1 MAADWRRQT
10 LWALTDKRCRHLPT
24 FQAFGKLQH
33 QCMKTPTYP
42 HFRGTLMTASFALSV
57 AFSAAHATSG
67 IIPSVNGKYPVA
79 CSNVEQDFT
88 RVKAG
93 AAASDYWEG
102 NPLSD
107 GSHYV
112 TELLVS
118 PADALT
124 YKVTVPKV
132 TEIDVFEKQGGKQLQ
147 FAAMACYPTT
157 AANTRADFA
166 LPSGIKVPKMQRGAE
181 APLIGTNPE
190 AIDGK
195 WPLMVMSHGLAG
207 SPLGDDYVQVA
218 GRLAA
223 EGYVVFAP
231 FHADARYSRIHIDD
245 VNDAFYVLTKYAE
258 IAEMES
264 IRPLGLTQGLDYILG
279 KPEYA
284 NRVDKDRIVGFGA
297 SLGGMAM
304 MLAQGAKIT
313 ASWGGAERVIVRDN
327 RYKAVVGYVPY
338 SGQNFLP
345 AFGDS
350 NGGVRSVR
358 VPYLGIGG
366 TADVVAPISRTAQM
380 IDALGGSK
388 YFVTIEGMP
397 HGFRVQDAPEVFGW
411 TFMFLS
417 AQLSPDQADR
427 AAFNAIT
434 HVPGGADDQV
444 KIRKTLAWG
453 SRDELEVVEYLSTAS
468 AKYFMTGR
476 PEEMALLDTLPA
488 LWTRTGQRFA
498 TFRTSTTYGSPI
510 CRIYGNDGAKL
521 NSHFYGVTAA
531 DCTLVKA
538 QPWARDEGIAMR
550 ADDVNISPG
559 GTLSPMAYC
568 RPDSQ
573 VKVVRL
579 FNKTTINH
587 RYMTETLLAKT
598 TLGANWQIE
607 GPVFCAA
614 KYGD

>member
-1 MAADWRRQT
+1 MSILNSSLFRRTQRALIT
-10 LWALTDKRCRHLPT
+10 VVATGALTT
-24 FQAFGKLQH
+24 TAYVQA
-33 QCMKTPTYP
+33 
-42 HFRGTLMTASFALSV
+42 S
-57 AFSAAHATSG
+57 SG
-67 IIPSVNGKYPVA
+67 IVPSVNGKYPVA

-102 NPLSD
+102 TPLSD

-112 TELLVS
+112 TELLLS

-132 TEIDVFEKQGGKQLQ
+132 SEIDVFEKQGGKQLQ

-157 AANTRADFA
+157 ATNTRADYV

-181 APLIGTNPE
+181 APLIATNPE
-190 AIDGK
+190 VTDGK

-264 IRPLGLTQGLDYILG
+264 IRPLGLTQGLDYILS

-284 NRVDKDRIVGFGA
+284 TRVDQDRIVGFGA

-313 ASWGGAERVIVRDN
+313 ASWNGAERVIVRDN

-366 TADVVAPISRTAQM
+366 TADVVAPISRTSQM
-380 IDALGGSK
+380 IEALGGSK

-397 HGFRVQDAPEVFGW
+397 HGFRIQDAPEVFGW

-417 AQLSPDQADR
+417 AQLSRDQADR
-427 AAFNAIT
+427 VAFNAIT
-434 HVPGGADDQV
+434 SVPGGADDQV

-453 SRDELEVVEYLSTAS
+453 SRDELEVVEFVAAAS
-468 AKYFMTGR
+468 GKYFMTGR
-476 PEEMALLDTLPA
+476 PEEVALLDTYPA
-488 LWTRTGQRFA
+488 LWKRTGQRFA
-498 TFRTSTTYGSPI
+498 TFRNDTTFGSPV
-510 CRIYGNDGAKL
+510 CRVYANDGGSL
-521 NSHFYGVTAA
+521 NSHFYGITAA
-531 DCTLVKA
+531 DCALVKA
-538 QPWARDEGIAMR
+538 QPWARDEGIALR
-550 ADDVNISPG
+550 ADDVNVPPG
-559 GTLSPMAYC
+559 GTLSANPYC
-568 RPDSQ
+568 RADSQ
-573 VKVVRL
+573 VKIIRL
-579 FNKTTINH
+579 FNKTTVNH

-598 TLGANWQIE
+598 TLGANWQND

>member
-1 MAADWRRQT
+1 MNILDSSFYPRIQLTLIAAFLAT
-10 LWALTDKRCRHLPT
+10 MLTALPT
-24 FQAFGKLQH
+24 H
-33 QCMKTPTYP
+33 
-42 HFRGTLMTASFALSV
+42 AS
-57 AFSAAHATSG
+57 SG

-88 RVKAG
+88 RVKVG

-132 TEIDVFEKQGGKQLQ
+132 SEIDVFEKQGGKQLQ

-157 AANTRADFA
+157 ATNARADYV
-166 LPSGIKVPKMQRGAE
+166 LPSGVKVPKMQRGAE
-181 APLIGTNPE
+181 APLIATNPE
-190 AIDGK
+190 VADGK
-195 WPLMVMSHGLAG
+195 WPLMMMSHGLAG

-231 FHADARYSRIHIDD
+231 FHADARYSRIQIDT

-264 IRPLGLTQGLDYILG
+264 IRPLGLVQGLDYILS

-284 NRVDKDRIVGFGA
+284 NRVDQDRIVGFGA

-313 ASWGGAERVIVRDN
+313 ASWGGTERVIVRDN

-366 TADVVAPISRTAQM
+366 TADVVAPISRTSQM
-380 IDALGGSK
+380 IAALGGSK
-388 YFVTIEGMP
+388 YFVTIEGME

-411 TFMFLS
+411 TFLFLN
-417 AQLSPDQADR
+417 AHLSRDQADR
-427 AAFNAIT
+427 VAFNAIT
-434 HVPGGADDQV
+434 NVPGGSDDQV

-453 SRDELEVVEYLSTAS
+453 SRDELEVVEYYTPDSK
-468 AKYFMTGR
+468 KYFMTGR
-476 PEEMALLDTLPA
+476 TSEVALLDAYPA
-488 LWTRTGQRFA
+488 LWQRTGQRFA
-498 TFRTSTTYGSPI
+498 THRLDAPVGADM
-510 CRIYGNDGAKL
+510 CRFWANDEATI
-521 NSHFYGVTAA
+521 NSHFYSTLPS
-531 DCTLVKA
+531 DCALIRA

-550 ADDVNISPG
+550 AQDFIPT
-559 GTLSPMAYC
+559 TLITP
-568 RPDSQ
+568 RPPLPICPVDT
-573 VKVVRL
+573 VKVIRV
-579 FNKTTINH
+579 FNKTTVNH
-587 RYMTETLLAKT
+587 RYMTETLLART
-598 TLGANWQIE
+598 ALGTNWQND
-607 GPVFCAA
+607 GAVFCAA

>member
-1 MAADWRRQT
+1 MNT
-10 LWALTDKRCRHLPT
+10 SNS
-24 FQAFGKLQH
+24 
-33 QCMKTPTYP
+33 P
-42 HFRGTLMTASFALSV
+42 HSLRLLISV
-57 AFSAAHATSG
+57 ATVAMTLSAAHATGG
-67 IIPSVNGKYPVA
+67 ITPSVNGKYPVA

-93 AAASDYWEG
+93 ASAADYWEG
-102 NPLSD
+102 TPLSD

-132 TEIDVFEKQGGKQLQ
+132 SEIDVFEKQGGKQLQ
-147 FAAMACYPTT
+147 FAAIACYPTT
-157 AANTRADFA
+157 ATNTRADYV

-181 APLIGTNPE
+181 APLIATNPE
-190 AIDGK
+190 VTDGK

-231 FHADARYSRIHIDD
+231 FHADARYSRIKLED
-245 VNDAFYVLTKYAE
+245 VSDYFYILTRYAE
-258 IAEMES
+258 VAEMES
-264 IRPLGLTQGLDYILG
+264 IRPLALNQGLDYVLS

-284 NRVDKDRIVGFGA
+284 SRVDSDRIVGFGA

-304 MLAQGAKIT
+304 MLVQGAKIT

-338 SGQNFLP
+338 SGQSFLP

-366 TADVVAPISRTAQM
+366 TADVVAPISRTSQM
-380 IDALGGSK
+380 IEALGGSK
-388 YFVTIEGMP
+388 YFVSIEGMP

-411 TFMFLS
+411 TFMFLN
-417 AQLSPDQADR
+417 AHLSRDQADR
-427 AAFNAIT
+427 VAFHAIT
-434 HVPGGADDQV
+434 AVPGGSDDQV

-453 SRDELEVVEYLSTAS
+453 SRDEMEVVEYFSPPS
-468 AKYFMTGR
+468 GKYFMTGR
-476 PEEMALLDTLPA
+476 ADEVALLDSTPTV
-488 LWTRTGQRFA
+488 WQRTGQRFA
-498 TFRTSTTYGSPI
+498 THRVDSPVGANV
-510 CRIYGNDGAKL
+510 CRFWANDAASL
-521 NSHFYGVTAA
+521 NTHFYSTLPS
-531 DCTLVKA
+531 DCALLRA
-538 QPWARDEGIAMR
+538 QPWARDEGVAMR
-550 ADDVNISPG
+550 AQ
-559 GTLSPMAYC
+559 TLSAATSCPA
-568 RPDSQ
+568 DT
-573 VKVVRL
+573 VKVIRL
-579 FNKTTINH
+579 FNGTTINH
-587 RYMTETLLAKT
+587 RYLTESVLARMTLTPNWHSD
-598 TLGANWQIE
+598 GA
-607 GPVFCAA
+607 VYCAA

>member
-1 MAADWRRQT
+1 MNILDSSFYPRIQLTLIAAFLATT
-10 LWALTDKRCRHLPT
+10 LTALPT
-24 FQAFGKLQH
+24 H
-33 QCMKTPTYP
+33 
-42 HFRGTLMTASFALSV
+42 AS
-57 AFSAAHATSG
+57 SG

-132 TEIDVFEKQGGKQLQ
+132 SEIDVFEKQGGKQLQ

-157 AANTRADFA
+157 ATNARADYV
-166 LPSGIKVPKMQRGAE
+166 LPSGVKVPKMQRGAE
-181 APLIGTNPE
+181 APLIATNPE
-190 AIDGK
+190 VADGK
-195 WPLMVMSHGLAG
+195 WPLMMMSHGLAG

-231 FHADARYSRIHIDD
+231 FHADARYSRIQIDT

-264 IRPLGLTQGLDYILG
+264 IRPLGLVQGLDYILS

-284 NRVDKDRIVGFGA
+284 NRVDQDRIVGFGA

-366 TADVVAPISRTAQM
+366 TADVVAPISRTSQM
-380 IDALGGSK
+380 IESLGGSK
-388 YFVTIEGMP
+388 YFVTIEGME

-411 TFMFLS
+411 TFLFLN
-417 AQLSPDQADR
+417 AHLSRDQADR
-427 AAFNAIT
+427 VAFNAIT
-434 HVPGGADDQV
+434 NVPGGSDDQV

-453 SRDELEVVEYLSTAS
+453 SRDELEVVEYYTPDSK
-468 AKYFMTGR
+468 KYFMTGR
-476 PEEMALLDTLPA
+476 TSEVALLDAYPA
-488 LWTRTGQRFA
+488 LWQRTGQRFA
-498 TFRTSTTYGSPI
+498 THRLDAPVGADM
-510 CRIYGNDGAKL
+510 CRFWANDEATI
-521 NSHFYGVTAA
+521 NSHFYSTLPS
-531 DCTLVKA
+531 DCALIRA

-550 ADDVNISPG
+550 AQDFIPT
-559 GTLSPMAYC
+559 TLITP
-568 RPDSQ
+568 RPPLPICPVDT
-573 VKVVRL
+573 VKVIRV
-579 FNKTTINH
+579 FNKTTVNH
-587 RYMTETLLAKT
+587 RYLTETLLARAA
-598 TLGANWQIE
+598 LGTNWQND
-607 GPVFCAA
+607 GAVFCAA

>member
-1 MAADWRRQT
+1 MKILNTSLLRHTQRT
-10 LWALTDKRCRHLPT
+10 LVAVFATVTLTT
-24 FQAFGKLQH
+24 
-33 QCMKTPTYP
+33 
-42 HFRGTLMTASFALSV
+42 TLAYA
-57 AFSAAHATSG
+57 SG

-88 RVKAG
+88 RVKPG

-102 NPLSD
+102 TPLSD

-132 TEIDVFEKQGGKQLQ
+132 SEIDVFEKQGGKLLQ

-157 AANTRADFA
+157 ATNARADYV

-181 APLIGTNPE
+181 APLIATNPE
-190 AIDGK
+190 VADGK
-195 WPLMVMSHGLAG
+195 WPLMMLSHGLAG

-231 FHADARYSRIHIDD
+231 FHADARYSRIHIDN

-264 IRPLGLTQGLDYILG
+264 IRPLGLTQGLDYILS

-284 NRVDKDRIVGFGA
+284 NRVDQDRIVGFGA

-366 TADVVAPISRTAQM
+366 TADVVAPISRTSQM
-380 IDALGGSK
+380 IEALGGSK

-411 TFMFLS
+411 TFMFLN
-417 AQLSPDQADR
+417 AQLSRDQADR
-427 AAFNAIT
+427 VAFNAIVS
-434 HVPGGADDQV
+434 VPGGADDRV

-453 SRDELEVVEYLSTAS
+453 SRDELEVVEYYAPEIK
-468 AKYFMTGR
+468 KYFMTGR
-476 PEEMALLDTLPA
+476 ADEMSLLDSYPA
-488 LWTRTGQRFA
+488 TWQRTGQRFA
-498 TFRTSTTYGSPI
+498 THRLDAPLGLEM
-510 CRIYGNDGAKL
+510 CRFWANDGAML
-521 NSHFYGVTAA
+521 NSHFYSTSTS
-531 DCTLVKA
+531 DCALIRA
-538 QPWARDEGIAMR
+538 QSWARDEGIVMR
-550 ADDVNISPG
+550 AQSLIPVNTLLLPTLAPVCPDD
-559 GTLSPMAYC
+559 T
-568 RPDSQ
+568 
-573 VKVVRL
+573 VKVIRL

-587 RYMTETLLAKT
+587 RYMTETLLVKT
-598 TLGANWQIE
+598 PLGANWQVD
-607 GPVFCAA
+607 GAVFCAA

>member
-1 MAADWRRQT
+1 MKIPIYPYFRGALMAASI
-10 LWALTDKRCRHLPT
+10 ALAMSL
-24 FQAFGKLQH
+24 G
-33 QCMKTPTYP
+33 
-42 HFRGTLMTASFALSV
+42 ASDA
-57 AFSAAHATSG
+57 SAG
-67 IIPSVNGKYPVA
+67 IIPSINGKYPVA

-102 NPLSD
+102 TPLSD

-118 PADALT
+118 PANALT
-124 YKVTVPKV
+124 YNVTVPKV
-132 TEIDVFEKQGGKQLQ
+132 SEIDVFERQGGKQLPY
-147 FAAMACYPTT
+147 AAVACYPTT
-157 AANTRADFA
+157 AGNTRADYV

-190 AIDGK
+190 VIDGK

-264 IRPLGLTQGLDYILG
+264 IRPLGLKQGLDYFLT
-279 KPEYA
+279 KSEYTKQI
-284 NRVDKDRIVGFGA
+284 DQDRIVGFGA

-304 MLAQGAKIT
+304 MLVQGAKIT

-366 TADVVAPISRTAQM
+366 TADVVAPISRTTQM
-380 IDALGGSK
+380 IEALGGSK
-388 YFVTIEGMP
+388 YFVAIEGMP

-411 TFMFLS
+411 TFLFLN
-417 AQLSPDQADR
+417 AHLSRDQADR
-427 AAFNAIT
+427 ITFNAIAN
-434 HVPGGADDQV
+434 VPGGSDDQV
-444 KIRKTLAWG
+444 KVRKTLAWG
-453 SRDELEVVEYLSTAS
+453 SRDEMEVVEFYAPGSK
-468 AKYFMTGR
+468 KYFMTGLTD
-476 PEEMALLDTLPA
+476 EIAALDSVPA
-488 LWTRTGQRFA
+488 LWQRTGQRFA
-498 TFRTSTTYGSPI
+498 THRIDSPVGADM
-510 CRIYGNDGAKL
+510 CRFWANDGASL
-521 NSHFYGVTAA
+521 NTHFYSTLPS
-531 DCTLVKA
+531 DCALLRA
-538 QPWARDEGIAMR
+538 QSWARDEGVVMR
-550 ADDVNISPG
+550 AQ
-559 GTLSPMAYC
+559 TLIPIQSLLPPTPAPSC
-568 RPDSQ
+568 PADT
-573 VKVVRL
+573 VKVIRL

-587 RYMTETLLAKT
+587 RYLTESVLAKT
-598 TLGANWQIE
+598 TLTPNWQND
-607 GPVFCAA
+607 GSVFCAA

>member
-1 MAADWRRQT
+1 MKILNSSLLRRSQRT
-10 LWALTDKRCRHLPT
+10 LIAVLATATLTT
-24 FQAFGKLQH
+24 
-33 QCMKTPTYP
+33 
-42 HFRGTLMTASFALSV
+42 TL
-57 AFSAAHATSG
+57 AHASG

-79 CSNVEQDFT
+79 CSNVEQDFS
-88 RVKAG
+88 RVKPG

-102 NPLSD
+102 TPLSD

-118 PADALT
+118 PADALS

-132 TEIDVFEKQGGKQLQ
+132 SEIDVFEKQGGKQLQ

-157 AANTRADFA
+157 ATNARADYV

-181 APLIGTNPE
+181 APLIATNPE
-190 AIDGK
+190 VSDGK
-195 WPLMVMSHGLAG
+195 WPLMMMSHGLAG

-231 FHADARYSRIHIDD
+231 FHADARYSRIHIDN

-264 IRPLGLTQGLDYILG
+264 IRPLGLTQGLDYILS

-284 NRVDKDRIVGFGA
+284 NRVDQDRIVGFGA

-338 SGQNFLP
+338 SGQNFLS

-350 NGGVRSVR
+350 NSGVRSVR

-366 TADVVAPISRTAQM
+366 TADVVAPISRTSQM
-380 IDALGGSK
+380 IEALGGSK

-417 AQLSPDQADR
+417 AQLSRDQADR
-427 AAFNAIT
+427 VAFNTIVN
-434 HVPGGADDQV
+434 VPGGADDQV

-453 SRDELEVVEYLSTAS
+453 PRDELEVVEYYAPNI
-468 AKYFMTGR
+468 KKFFMTGR
-476 PEEMALLDTLPA
+476 ASEMSLLDSYPA
-488 LWTRTGQRFA
+488 TWQRTGQRFA
-498 TFRTSTTYGSPI
+498 THRLDAPLGTEM
-510 CRIYGNDGAKL
+510 CRFWANDGAML
-521 NSHFYGVTAA
+521 NSHFYSTSTS
-531 DCTLVKA
+531 DCALIRA
-538 QPWARDEGIAMR
+538 QPWAFDEGIAMR
-550 ADDVNISPG
+550 AQNLIPINTLLPPALAPICPDD
-559 GTLSPMAYC
+559 T
-568 RPDSQ
+568 
-573 VKVVRL
+573 VKIVRL
-579 FNKTTINH
+579 FNKSTINH

-598 TLGANWQIE
+598 PLGTQWQNE
-607 GPVFCAA
+607 GAVFCAA
-614 KYGD
+614 KYGE